1 MSSTRPLWLLAAMSL
16 VAGACASAPGIRPDP
31 AAATTSTPAPTST
44 ATSVVASAY
53 GGTVVVA
60 VGDGGS
66 PRSLNPFLDGP
77 DTAVLDLIGPAVFA
91 RGYDIDPITME
102 LVPNVLAS
110 IPSVEDGTV
119 EDLGDGTIAV
129 TVGVAAGARW
139 ADGEPITGEDLA
151 FTVRVATDPDLPIRA
166 DIARRY
172 SGIET
177 GSLVANAR
185 SLSFTMRASTDYEV
199 LFDVIIPRHAVEG
212 SAFAEAWNDTM
223 WVGGGPFR
231 FESWIPGQTLELVR
245 NDNYWRTD
253 EDDNPLPFL
262 DRVIVRFYESGPV
275 SDPRIAEGLAGGD
288 VDLVTLGDGDWGGV
302 GDIAGVQVL
311 QAAGRSW
318 EYLNF
323 QFGPANRNESSLNRH
338 LRFRRAVA
346 AAIDRSALAAGMATA
361 PLTSALAPYGPG
373 YSATPWDRYPHDAA
387 AARALIGQLGSDLD
401 VDLSIGGGPPVV
413 VTVPDDDPGAAAVA
427 GQIVTM
433 LREAGFQAQLQLE
446 EPGIFYGPTTDNGS
460 WDVSVG
466 RFTAGPGVASAIAFI
481 QIFDPAGLPFVGAN
495 FFRWG
500 TIDSVVSGE
509 EVARYAAIAETL
521 RATSDPAEARRLIE
535 EAERIL
541 ADQVVIIP
549 LIVSGRIGVAFRPG
563 ELAGPAINSAEGAL
577 WNVAQWTR
585 QVSAPGTGS

>member
-1 MSSTRPLWLLAAMSL
+1 MSL

-212 SAFAEAWNDTM
+212 SAFAEVSVDDRTTVVIQDAAEFLSASQGLEFLLPLT
-223 WVGGGPFR
+223 
-231 FESWIPGQTLELVR
+231 PGRGVADLYR
-245 NDNYWRTD
+245 
-253 EDDNPLPFL
+253 
-262 DRVIVRFYESGPV
+262 
-275 SDPRIAEGLAGGD
+275 RIR
-288 VDLVTLGDGDWGGV
+288 LGDLRVAPLDQ
-302 GDIAGVQVL
+302 D
-311 QAAGRSW
+311 RP
-318 EYLNF
+318 
-323 QFGPANRNESSLNRH
+323 PAPD
-338 LRFRRAVA
+338 LRQLARAVA
-346 AAIDRSALAAGMATA
+346 E
-361 PLTSALAPYGPG
+361 
-373 YSATPWDRYPHDAA
+373 
-387 AARALIGQLGSDLD
+387 GSL
-401 VDLSIGGGPPVV
+401 
-413 VTVPDDDPGAAAVA
+413 DPG
-427 GQIVTM
+427 
-433 LREAGFQAQLQLE
+433 E
-446 EPGIFYGPTTDNGS
+446 
-460 WDVSVG
+460 
-466 RFTAGPGVASAIAFI
+466 
-481 QIFDPAGLPFVGAN
+481 
-495 FFRWG
+495 
-500 TIDSVVSGE
+500 
-509 EVARYAAIAETL
+509 
-521 RATSDPAEARRLIE
+521 
-535 EAERIL
+535 
-541 ADQVVIIP
+541 
-549 LIVSGRIGVAFRPG
+549 
-563 ELAGPAINSAEGAL
+563 
-577 WNVAQWTR
+577 
-585 QVSAPGTGS
+585 